1 MSPGMAEIVNKSM
14 PHKPTSLKSLLID
27 SAQRYGDRT
36 AVVALHQPSHLP
48 LGVSTGDQSGPYLRW
63 TYSELL
69 DGATL
74 LAATL
79 RQRGVQQGEPIAS
92 LLHNSADWA
101 LCFWAAALLGCPWIA
116 IQSRTAVNAD
126 ELAHILD
133 LSRPKVILAWNQ
145 EQIEQLQA
153 SAQPQIA
160 AVPIKIYAT
169 HSDQAPDGWSML
181 SSVFTEDTER
191 LDLMADD
198 TSNVAED
205 LVLVLFTSG
214 TTGRPKGCMH
224 TNKTITN
231 MSRNHAHSLGLD
243 ETSSSISHLTLA
255 HCFGLLYSVSFW
267 SVGAKVV
274 YPDFTFNATSTFDAL
289 RLESCTHMP
298 AVPSLLHSLLDASS
312 QSESSAQSLR
322 HIEFSGAMIST
333 HVVDE
338 AKKHLC
344 VSVVST
350 HYGMTES
357 GPAASW
363 PYEEMPAAS
372 DRTSV
377 SPGLPVPGGKLKI
390 CAPGSRVPLKRG
402 EAGEIQQ
409 SGPQVISGYLGG
421 ASKDQFYED
430 QHGVWMLTGD
440 QGVMLDS
447 GEIRVSGRYKDIIIR
462 GGENIAPAQIE
473 EVLNCRDNIKV
484 SCNPLHVLCWEKEIN
499 STTGPG
505 RWCTRRLVGRGA
517 RCCSAGY

>member
-1 MSPGMAEIVNKSM
+1 MSPDMAEVMNRSM
-14 PHKPTSLKSLLID
+14 PYKPASLKSLLLD
-27 SAQRYGDRT
+27 SAHKYGDRT

-48 LGVSTGDQSGPYLRW
+48 PGVSTSGPSGPYLRW

-74 LAATL
+74 LAAAL

-92 LLHNSADWA
+92 LLHNSAEWA

-116 IQSRTAVNAD
+116 VQPRTAANAD
-126 ELAHILD
+126 ELAHVLD

-153 SAQPQIA
+153 SAKPQIA
-160 AVPIKIYAT
+160 AIPVKIYAAPC
-169 HSDQAPDGWSML
+169 DQEPDGWSML
-181 SSVFTEDTER
+181 GSVVTGTLER
-191 LDLMADD
+191 FDGTADD
-198 TSNVAED
+198 PSNVAED
-205 LVLVLFTSG
+205 LALVLFTSG

-224 TNKTITN
+224 TNKTVTN
-231 MSRNHAHSLGLD
+231 MARNHAHSLGLN

-255 HCFGLLYSVSFW
+255 HCFGLLYSIDFW

-274 YPDFTFNATSTFDAL
+274 YPNFTFNATSTLDAL

-298 AVPSLLHSLLDASS
+298 AVPSLLHALLDASS
-312 QSESSAQSLR
+312 QRKSSTQSLR

-333 HVVDE
+333 HVVNE
-338 AKKHLC
+338 TKKYLC
-344 VSVVST
+344 ASVVST

-363 PYEEMPAAS
+363 PYEEMSATS
-372 DRTSV
+372 DGTFV
-377 SPGLPVPGGKLKI
+377 SPGLPVSGGKLRI

-402 EAGEIQQ
+402 EAGEIHQ
-409 SGPQVISGYLGG
+409 SSPQVISGYLGG
-421 ASKDQFYED
+421 ASQDQFYED
-430 QHGVWMLTGD
+430 QFGFWMLTGD

-484 SCNPLHVLCWEKEIN
+484 SRSTLCILGWEAAIN
-499 STTGPG
+499 NFIGPG
-505 RWCTRRLVGRGA
+505 RWCTRRSVR
-517 RCCSAGY
+517 